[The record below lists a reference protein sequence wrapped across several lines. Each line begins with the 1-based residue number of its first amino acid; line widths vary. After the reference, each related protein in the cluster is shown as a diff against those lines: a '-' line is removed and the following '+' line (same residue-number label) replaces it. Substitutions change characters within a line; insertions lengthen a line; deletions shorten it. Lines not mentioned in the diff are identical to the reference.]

1 MSYGNAAQKGAAILI
16 QKGSGGGVV
25 TLGGIRSKTFTLNSE
40 TVDVTTADDSN
51 RYRQLL
57 AATGIKNMAVSGDGV
72 VKDTAAQ
79 QQAVTDC
86 LAQTVDTYT
95 LTVPGI
101 GVFVGTFQITQ
112 FQIGSATYNGEIPY
126 SISLESG
133 GDITFTAE
141 G

>member
-1 MSYGNAAQKGAAILI
+1 MPFTAAAQKASAILI
-16 QKGSGGGVV
+16 QKGSGGGV
-25 TLGGIRSKTFTLNSE
+25 TTIGGIRAKSFTINSE

-57 AATGIKNMAVSGDGV
+57 AAVGIKHISVSGSGV
-72 VKDTAAQ
+72 IKDTQAQ
-79 QQAVTDC
+79 QTAITDL

-101 GVFVGTFQITQ
+101 GTFVGPFQLTQ
-112 FQIGSATYNGEIPY
+112 FQMGGPFNQEATFD
-126 SISLESG
+126 ISLESG

>member
-1 MSYGNAAQKGAAILI
+1 MPFTNTAQKGAAILI

-25 TLGGIRSKTFTLNSE
+25 TIGGIRTKDITINSE
-40 TVDVTTADDSN
+40 TVDVTSADDVN

-57 AATGIKNMAVSGDGV
+57 PATGIKNLSVSGSGI

-79 QQAVTDC
+79 QQAVTDA

-95 LTVPGI
+95 VTVPGI
-101 GVFVGTFQITQ
+101 GVFVGAFQLSQ
-112 FQIGSATYNGEIPY
+112 FKISGPYNGEA
-126 SISLESG
+126 SFDISLESG
-133 GDITFTAE
+133 GDIAFTAE

>member
-1 MSYGNAAQKGAAILI
+1 MAYTATAQKGAAILI

-25 TLGGIRSKTFTLNSE
+25 TLGGIRTKTFTINSE

-51 RYRQLL
+51 RWRQLL
-57 AATGIKNMAVSGDGV
+57 AATGIKNMAVSGTGI

-79 QQAVTDC
+79 QQAVTDVI
-86 LAQTVDTYT
+86 AQTVDTYT

-101 GVFVGTFQITQ
+101 GTFVGAFQISQ
-112 FQIGSATYNGEIPY
+112 FQLDGAYNGEATY
-126 SISLESG
+126 QISLESG